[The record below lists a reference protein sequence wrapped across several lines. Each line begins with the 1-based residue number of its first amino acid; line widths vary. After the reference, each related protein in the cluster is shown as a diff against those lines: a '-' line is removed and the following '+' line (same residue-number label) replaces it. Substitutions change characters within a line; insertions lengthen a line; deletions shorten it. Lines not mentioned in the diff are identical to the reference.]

1 MPSSVQ
7 VLKGHSWAKTLIQLC
22 SGHSCQIII
31 EINSSSKSSV
41 YALRTLSMYILLT
54 KKWSEALAVEI
65 RVCEGIW
72 TEKTAASPCGLTHM
86 LVNLQHV
93 LGSWSTAPSSSAVW
107 LRHPVPF
114 PLLCTRVLVCSQVQG
129 KTQNHSLAPSDPS
142 KRSALGSSGIDWSYT
157 RRPYL
162 GLFTAQVHRPPHV
175 PMPISVSCFYPWIC
189 SPFVL
194 WWSSHVIPSNAKVKL
209 IYFGV

>member
-65 RVCEGIW
+65 RVWQEGIW
-72 TEKTAASPCGLTHM
+72 TEKTATSPCGLTHM

-93 LGSWSTAPSSSAVW
+93 LGSWSAAPSSSAVW

-114 PLLCTRVLVCSQVQG
+114 PLLCTRGCLCVPKCRG

-142 KRSALGSSGIDWSYT
+142 LSDQPLEVQELTEAIQGD
-157 RRPYL
+157 
-162 GLFTAQVHRPPHV
+162 
-175 PMPISVSCFYPWIC
+175 
-189 SPFVL
+189 
-194 WWSSHVIPSNAKVKL
+194 L
-209 IYFGV
+209 I